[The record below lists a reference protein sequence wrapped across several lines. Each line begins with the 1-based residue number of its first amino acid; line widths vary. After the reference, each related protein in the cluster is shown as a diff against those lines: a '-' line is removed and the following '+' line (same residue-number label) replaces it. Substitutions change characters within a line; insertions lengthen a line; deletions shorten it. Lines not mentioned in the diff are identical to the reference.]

1 MKSFARALVLGALLS
16 GAAAIPFA
24 APATAQKKEKKDDK
38 KGGGL
43 KLSPDVLK
51 AAQVAQ
57 PAIGA
62 KDFATAEPAVA
73 QIETAAKTD
82 DDKYIAAALRL
93 DLESQKIG
101 AQQAANPNA
110 PVNETVLAAP
120 LDALITNPSTP
131 ADVRPR
137 YTYRRGVL
145 SFNSKQYPQAIQ
157 YFNQAKE
164 LGYQDPNL
172 DLQIVKAKVDS
183 GDVAGGMADLGKT
196 IDATTAAG
204 QKAPEDYYRYAIA
217 RSNAAKLKPQTLEW
231 LKKYVAAYPSQKTWR
246 DVLVTYGIQQNPVAT
261 LDNSQRIDLY
271 RLMRASG
278 ALADQ
283 YDYIDYARKVFD
295 RGLPFEAQAVL
306 QEGLSSGKI
315 PASSTEAKAS
325 LAEAQASA
333 KREGSLAT
341 AETRAKAA
349 ADGKLAASTADV
361 YLGQGT
367 YAKAAELYRTALT
380 KGGVNAD
387 EVNTRLGIALA
398 RSGDKAGAKAAFAA
412 VQGTPRS
419 DIAGFWTTW
428 VDQQA

>member
-1 MKSFARALVLGALLS
+1 MKSFTRALMVGMLLS
-16 GAAAIPFA
+16 GAAALPFA
-24 APATAQKKEKKDDK
+24 APAAAQKKEKKDDK
-38 KGGGL
+38 KGGL

-73 QIETAAKTD
+73 QVEAAAKTD
-82 DDKYIAAALRL
+82 DDKYIGAALRL
-93 DLESQKIG
+93 DLESQKLA
-101 AQQAANPNA
+101 AQQQANPNA
-110 PVNETVLAAP
+110 PVNETVLAGP
-120 LDALITNPSTP
+120 LDTLISNPSTP
-131 ADVRPR
+131 ADVRGR
-137 YTYRRGVL
+137 YTYRRGAL
-145 SFNSKQYPQAIQ
+145 AFNGKQYPQALQ
-157 YFNQAKE
+157 YFTQAKQ
-164 LGYQDPNL
+164 LGYTDPNL

-183 GDVAGGMADLGKT
+183 GDVAGGMADLNT
-196 IDATTAAG
+196 AIQASNAAG

-261 LDNSQRIDLY
+261 LDNSQKIDLY
-271 RLMRASG
+271 RLMRASN

-283 YDYIDYARKVFD
+283 YDYIDYARKVYD

-315 PASSTEAKAS
+315 PAGSTEAKAS
-325 LAEAQASA
+325 LAEAAASA
-333 KREGSLAT
+333 KREGSLTA
-341 AETRAKAA
+341 AETRANSA

-361 YLGQGT
+361 YLGQGNF
-367 YAKAAELYRTALT
+367 AKAATLYKTALT

-387 EVNTRLGIALA
+387 EINTRMGIALA
-398 RSGDKAGAKAAFAA
+398 RSGDKAGAKAAFGT
-412 VQGTPRS
+412 VQGTPRNE
-419 DIAGFWTTW
+419 IAGFWTTW
-428 VDQQA
+428 VDNQA